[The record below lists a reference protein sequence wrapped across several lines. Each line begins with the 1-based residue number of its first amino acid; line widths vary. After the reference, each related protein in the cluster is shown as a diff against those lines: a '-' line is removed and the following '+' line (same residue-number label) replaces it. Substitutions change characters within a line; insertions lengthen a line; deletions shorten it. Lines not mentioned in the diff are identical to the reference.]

1 MHIQWYPGHMHKAGK
16 QIKALIPK
24 VHLVIELLDARIPY
38 SSENPFLNQLRG
50 SKPVLKIFNKSDL
63 ADPENIQLWQSY
75 YQSERNIETLA
86 LSQSQATEVKKITQL
101 CLNMFPARAAKNQ
114 ETYALIMGIPNV
126 GKSTLINTLAG
137 RPVAKTGNEPA
148 VTKAQQRIALDK
160 GLVLFDTP
168 GMLWPNIENQ
178 HSGYRLA
185 ITGNIRDTAIDHA
198 DIALYAL
205 KYLRVNYSQRLSQRY
220 QLDDI
225 QYTQPGHEEVEL
237 LEHIGRLR
245 GCLKSKSLVDLDK
258 AGKMVINDIRGGALG
273 RLSFETPQMMEKE
286 HLEVEARREQKRIK
300 DEARKQKF
308 KKRKR

>member
-16 QIKALIPK
+16 QIRALLPK

-38 SSENPFLNQLRG
+38 SSENPFLNELRG
-50 SKPVLKIFNKSDL
+50 DKPVIKVFNKSDL
-63 ADPENIQLWQSY
+63 ADPDNIQLWQSH
-75 YQSERNIETLA
+75 YQHERNTETLA
-86 LSQSQATEVKKITQL
+86 LSQSQSSEVRKITQL
-101 CLNMFPARAAKNQ
+101 CLNMFPSRAEKNQ
-114 ETYALIMGIPNV
+114 EIYALIMGIPNV

-148 VTKAQQRIALDK
+148 VTKSQQRIALDK
-160 GLVLFDTP
+160 GVVLFDTP

-178 HSGYRLA
+178 NSGYRLA

-205 KYLRVNYSQRLSQRY
+205 KHLRINYNKRLSERY
-220 QLDDI
+220 QLDDFE
-225 QYTQPGHEEVEL
+225 YTQPGYEEVEL

-258 AGKMVINDIRGGALG
+258 AGKVVINDIRGGALG
-273 RLSFETPQMMEKE
+273 RLSFETPEMMVVEQQ
-286 HLEVEARREQKRIK
+286 EVEARREQKRLK
-300 DEARKQKF
+300 QEARKQQF
-308 KKRKR
+308 KKHKR